1 MNQKTSKVEKEFYLR
16 CSYLTL
22 SVLFDKEPEKNHF
35 FFWYHHALSFYWLFV
50 FQPFIT
56 QVLHVIIVRQRF

>member
-1 MNQKTSKVEKEFYLR
+1 DQEELIHLISNYSKISLYQHH
-16 CSYLTL
+16 LTK
-22 SVLFDKEPEKNHF
+22 SQKNHF

>member
-1 MNQKTSKVEKEFYLR
+1 M
-16 CSYLTL
+16 
-22 SVLFDKEPEKNHF
+22 EKNHF
-35 FFWYHHALSFYWLFV
+35 FFWHHHALSFYWLFV

>member
-1 MNQKTSKVEKEFYLR
+1 MLRDYLLEQDISNLTKTKKTRHHTVLEKM
-16 CSYLTL
+16 
-22 SVLFDKEPEKNHF
+22 EKNHF

-50 FQPFIT
+50 FEPFIT